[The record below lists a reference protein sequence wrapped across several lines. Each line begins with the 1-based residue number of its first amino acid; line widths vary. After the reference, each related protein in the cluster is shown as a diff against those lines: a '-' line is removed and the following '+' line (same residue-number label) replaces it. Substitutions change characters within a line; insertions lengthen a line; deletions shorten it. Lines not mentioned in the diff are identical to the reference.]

1 MTVEKDESKTRL
13 TPAEWAEAEAKWT
26 SGEYTL
32 SKLEEEYGIRRETL
46 SRHFKKRGLE
56 KGADS
61 VGKMVRESLKSDAEL
76 RAKAR
81 AEKIEERR
89 TRYDDWAFA
98 LGRMV
103 MHEVATAKKDGR
115 PLAAI
120 EDDLKSLQRA
130 SGTLGM
136 DRAENEED
144 EIPNLVFGELTPSQ
158 VAQLRKEDDEPDLID
173 DDLLESLEEE
183 ALSEAEG
190 DSDASGD
197 ESDGSV

>member
-1 MTVEKDESKTRL
+1 CFAKCFEISSK
-13 TPAEWAEAEAKWT
+13 A
-26 SGEYTL
+26 
-32 SKLEEEYGIRRETL
+32 
-46 SRHFKKRGLE
+46 
-56 KGADS
+56 
-61 VGKMVRESLKSDAEL
+61 
-76 RAKAR
+76 
-81 AEKIEERR
+81 
-89 TRYDDWAFA
+89 
-98 LGRMV
+98 
-103 MHEVATAKKDGR
+103 
-115 PLAAI
+115 
-120 EDDLKSLQRA
+120 
-130 SGTLGM
+130 LGM

>member
-1 MTVEKDESKTRL
+1 
-13 TPAEWAEAEAKWT
+13 
-26 SGEYTL
+26 
-32 SKLEEEYGIRRETL
+32 
-46 SRHFKKRGLE
+46 
-56 KGADS
+56 
-61 VGKMVRESLKSDAEL
+61 
-76 RAKAR
+76 
-81 AEKIEERR
+81 
-89 TRYDDWAFA
+89 
-98 LGRMV
+98 
-103 MHEVATAKKDGR
+103 
-115 PLAAI
+115 
-120 EDDLKSLQRA
+120 
-130 SGTLGM
+130 M